1 MPMPSDRL
9 RQLLRRFYGNRSIR
23 LTPEGT
29 RFILFTLAVGVAAI
43 NTGNN
48 LLYLLLAM
56 MLSLIV
62 MSGILSEQSLRG
74 LDIHR
79 RLPDRLYANRPGH
92 GVFTITNRK
101 ARLPTFSLR
110 ILDTVGKTTIDRGIH
125 LLYLRP
131 QASSM
136 HTFPLQAPR
145 RGLYRV
151 EEVRLL
157 TRFPFGLFT
166 KVATVPLL
174 SETVV
179 YPELIPLPRR
189 MQGALAAVG
198 SEWERRRRGQGSA
211 LYNLRS
217 YQAGDD
223 SRAIHWKTSARQA
236 VLMVR
241 EVEAEEDRRMT
252 VHLPLLAP
260 DGFAE
265 TPEGSS
271 EPERQFERGVSLT
284 ASLLTHFQQQGHA
297 VRLLLGDEDFGYGL
311 DAPHMHRLL
320 HALAL
325 CRPERDVETG
335 GQPDERSRRGETR
348 RVGEPMVVVWP
359 WEGPVR
365 SAQALGAMV
374 LRAKDVA

>member
-1 MPMPSDRL
+1 MRLSRL
-9 RQLLRRFYGNRSIR
+9 RQILRRFYRHRSIR

-62 MSGILSEQSLRG
+62 MSGILSEQSLKG
-74 LDIHR
+74 LDIQR
-79 RLPDRLYANRPGH
+79 RLPDHLYANRPGH

-110 ILDTVGKTTIDRGIH
+110 LMDTVGNTSVDRGIH

-131 QASSM
+131 RGAAW
-136 HTFPLQAPR
+136 HRFPLQVSR

-157 TRFPFGLFT
+157 TRFPFGLFA
-166 KVATVPLL
+166 KVATIPLL

-179 YPELIPLPRR
+179 YPEVIPLPRQV
-189 MQGALAAVG
+189 QGELAAMG
-198 SEWERRRRGQGSA
+198 SEWQRRRRGQGST
-211 LYNLRS
+211 LYNLRG
-217 YQAGDD
+217 YHAGDD
-223 SRAIHWKTSARQA
+223 SRAIHWKTSARQG

-252 VHLPLLAP
+252 VLLPLQAP
-260 DGFAE
+260 EGFAE

-271 EPERQFERGVSLT
+271 EPERQFERAVSLT
-284 ASLLTHFQQQGHA
+284 ASVLTHFQQRGYA
-297 VRLLLGDEDFGYGL
+297 VRLRLGDEDLGYGV
-311 DAPHMHRLL
+311 DAAHVHRLL

-325 CRPERDVETG
+325 CRPEREVGPENRMDDG
-335 GQPDERSRRGETR
+335 GRRIEVDR
-348 RVGEPMVVVWP
+348 AGEPVIMVWP
-359 WEGPVR
+359 WDEPAR
-365 SAQALGAMV
+365 PSLGGGTIV
-374 LRAKDVA
+374 LRARDFA